1 MNFGLKE
8 IGARTVR
15 GNATIARISSCTSHI
30 WVDVASLSHRPSSV
44 GQSKSIEKS
53 MLPMQTVGSRQC
65 RESRSFGQ
73 NWIKGYDM
81 YDIIKI
87 DPILMSRNNA
97 ITLNSLLPYDRFKLG
112 K

>member
-1 MNFGLKE
+1 MG
-8 IGARTVR
+8 
-15 GNATIARISSCTSHI
+15 
-30 WVDVASLSHRPSSV
+30 
-44 GQSKSIEKS
+44 
-53 MLPMQTVGSRQC
+53 

-97 ITLNSLLPYDRFKLG
+97 ITLNSLLPYDTFKLA

>member
-1 MNFGLKE
+1 MG
-8 IGARTVR
+8 
-15 GNATIARISSCTSHI
+15 
-30 WVDVASLSHRPSSV
+30 
-44 GQSKSIEKS
+44 
-53 MLPMQTVGSRQC
+53 

-97 ITLNSLLPYDRFKLG
+97 ITLNSILAMIG
-112 K
+112 SS